1 MVSNSV
7 AGYGI
12 TGVKAIL
19 VSGLQSIESKL
30 FVVANDG
37 IVDNLFL

>member
-19 VSGLQSIESKL
+19 LSDLQSIESKL